1 VRRKSTLHVAK
12 RIYLFFIYWLSYLC
26 TIDLHLSEKNQL
38 VGRQTGEKKDKIID
52 RFEKIRF

>member
-1 VRRKSTLHVAK
+1 MHVAK